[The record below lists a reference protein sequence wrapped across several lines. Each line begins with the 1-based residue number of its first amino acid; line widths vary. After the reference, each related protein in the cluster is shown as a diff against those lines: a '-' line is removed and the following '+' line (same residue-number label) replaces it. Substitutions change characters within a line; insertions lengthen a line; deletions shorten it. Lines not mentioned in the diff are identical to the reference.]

1 MSGSILQNLLADAR
15 KAPGADTSFS
25 PVARYYPGMDF
36 LLYLNEDCSY
46 RADRID
52 PFLTVL
58 WHPYEDRLVGVKLK
72 GFRFLFERIKSVLDL
87 KEDHFVL
94 VVKAI
99 EIALVGGVAEAMMQ
113 KQETKRIMQMYEEA
127 RKITA
132 GARFDAREVERLAA

>member
-1 MSGSILQNLLADAR
+1 MTGSILQNLLADAR
-15 KAPGADTSFS
+15 KAPGASDAPFS

-36 LLYLNEDCSY
+36 LLYLNQDCSY
-46 RADRID
+46 RADRVD

-72 GFRFLFERIKSVLDL
+72 GFRFLFDRIKSVLDL

-99 EIALVGGVAEAMMQ
+99 EIALVGGVAEAMML
-113 KQETKRIMQMYEEA
+113 KQETSRILHLYE
-127 RKITA
+127 
-132 GARFDAREVERLAA
+132 